1 MIQRGFLL
9 FSVLAAGVFAQGRPT
24 PAPQPA
30 FAEPGIAPDG
40 SEIAFVSGGDIWTVP
55 SAGGQA
61 RLLVSHAA
69 NDTHPVYSPDR
80 TQLAFVSTRT
90 GGGDIY
96 VLSFA
101 SGDVRRVTFDDGPD
115 QLDGWSRDG
124 AYLYFFSNAH
134 DLAGG
139 MNDVYRVAAAGGTP
153 MPVSGDRY
161 ANEFF
166 SAVSPDGRTLAMS
179 ARGTASGQWWRH
191 GHSHLDE
198 AEIWLRDL
206 AAADAPAAWRAVTGG
221 GAKDLWPMW
230 SGAGSL
236 FFVSDRGGAENVWHV
251 AAAPGATPRKVTAF
265 TDGRVLWPSI
275 TARGDRIAF
284 ERNFHIWT
292 LDTSTGKAAEVPITR
307 VGAPA
312 GPAPE
317 HLRLTSQFQDLA
329 LSPDGKKLAFA
340 ARGDI
345 FAASARDGGD
355 AARVTVTAAPEQDVA
370 WSPDSRK
377 LVYTSERDPASPAAG
392 SGPSRLVLY
401 DFGTQQETPLTS
413 AGAGDYAPRF
423 SPDGKSIA
431 FVRGGTELRVLDLA
445 SKQERSLATGI
456 IADPV
461 QVGRPLAWSPDG
473 KWLAFL
479 NAGTRGFT
487 NVSVVPAAGGAAKP
501 ASFLANGNAT
511 SVSWAPDGTFL
522 LFDTN
527 QRTEVSQLARVDLLL
542 RTPKFREDQFRDL
555 FNEEQVSRRPATP
568 PAPPADEIPPKPAT
582 TAESTSPAKADAK
595 STDKPQRPVEIV
607 FDNIRQRLS
616 LVPTGLD
623 VGEAF
628 ISPDGKT
635 VVMIAGAAGQQNLY
649 SWSIDETARE
659 RPVAKQLTTTAGA
672 KADVAFT
679 PESKEVYYLDDG
691 RVQAVTL
698 DKRETRSVSVTAE
711 LDVDFAKEKRIVFDQ
726 AWRLLHDQ
734 FFDPQFNGVD
744 WEDARAK
751 VEPYI
756 DGARTPDEMRRIA
769 LLMIGELNASH
780 LGINAPPAGAG
791 AAGGVGHLGLDF
803 DRAEYE
809 KSGQLKIARVIPL
822 GPAALGGIKAG
833 DLLVSVDGEKLAART
848 NLDALLDNKINRRT
862 VLGVITPAPPLI
874 VQTRDVAVRPIPA
887 TTERG
892 LRYREWVAERRE
904 YVLKASNGRLGY
916 VHMPDMSAGS
926 LAQLYLDLDADNI
939 AHDGVV
945 IDVRNN
951 NGGFVNAYALDVFS
965 RQHYLNM
972 TQRGIPTAPAR
983 SSLGQRA
990 LEKPTVLVTNQHSLS
1005 DAEDFTE
1012 GYRAMRL
1019 GKVVGEPTAGWII
1032 YTWNTRLLDGTV
1044 LRLPRSRITDRNGAP
1059 MEMHPR
1065 PVDVEVKRPIGES
1078 YGPRDSQLDKAVEV
1092 LLASLR
1098 AGSGN

>member
-1 MIQRGFLL
+1 MSRAFLL
-9 FSVLAAGVFAQGRPT
+9 SIATVVGLGQTPSGPAAR
-24 PAPQPA
+24 PA
-30 FAEPGIAPDG
+30 FAEPAIAPDG

-55 SAGGQA
+55 AAGGEA
-61 RLLVSHAA
+61 RLLVSNAA

-90 GGGDIY
+90 GGGDVY
-96 VLSFA
+96 VLTFA
-101 SGDVRRVTFDDGPD
+101 TGDLRRLTYEDGAE

-124 AYLYFFSNAH
+124 KALYFFSSAH
-134 DLAGG
+134 DLAGA
-139 MNDVYRVAAAGGTP
+139 MNDVYRVPAAGGTP
-153 MPVSGDRY
+153 MVVSGDRY

-166 SAVSPDGRTLAMS
+166 SAASPDGRTLAMS
-179 ARGTASGQWWRH
+179 ARGNASGQWWRH

-206 AAADAPAAWRAVTGG
+206 TAPDAPASWRPVTAG

-230 SGAGSL
+230 GANDSL
-236 FFVSDRGGAENVWHV
+236 FFVSDRSGAENIWTTTTRDSGP
-251 AAAPGATPRKVTAF
+251 APKQVTKF

-275 TARGDRIAF
+275 TAKADRIVF
-284 ERNFHIWT
+284 ERNFRIWAV
-292 LDTSTGKAAEVPITR
+292 DTASGRTAEVPITR

-312 GPAPE
+312 GPATE
-317 HLRLTSQFQDLA
+317 HLRLTSQFEDLA

-340 ARGDI
+340 ARGEI
-345 FAASARDGGD
+345 FAASAKDGGD
-355 AARVTVTAAPEQDVA
+355 AARITVTAASEQEVA
-370 WSPDSRK
+370 WSPDSRR
-377 LVYTSERDPASPAAG
+377 LVYTSERSLASPSAG
-392 SGPSRLVLY
+392 SGPARLVLY
-401 DFGTQQETPLTS
+401 DFATQKESVLTS
-413 AGAGDYAPRF
+413 AGEGDYSPRF
-423 SPDGKSIA
+423 SPDGTSIA
-431 FVRGGTELRVLDLA
+431 FVRGGAELRVIDLA
-445 SKQERSLATGI
+445 SKQERSLAKGI
-456 IADPV
+456 ITDPV
-461 QVGRPLAWSPDG
+461 NVGRPIAWSPDG
-473 KWLAFL
+473 KWLAFF

-487 NVSVVPAAGGAAKP
+487 NVAVVPAAGGEAK
-501 ASFLANGNAT
+501 AVSFLANGNA
-511 SVSWAPDGTFL
+511 SGVSWSPDGTFL

-527 QRTEVSQLARVDLLL
+527 QRTEVSQLARVDLIL

-555 FNEEQVSRRPATP
+555 FNEDQGPRRPGTPPATP
-568 PAPPADEIPPKPAT
+568 ADEVSPKPAT
-582 TAESTSPAKADAK
+582 PSVDAASAAKADART
-595 STDKPQRPVEIV
+595 TDKPVRATAIV
-607 FDNIRQRLS
+607 FDDIRQRLS
-616 LVPTGLD
+616 LLPTGLD
-623 VGEAF
+623 VSQAF

-635 VVMIAGAAGQQNLY
+635 VVTIAGAAGQQNLY

-672 KADVAFT
+672 KSDVWFT
-679 PESKEVYYLDDG
+679 PDNKEVYYLDDG

-698 DKRETRSVSVTAE
+698 DRREVRSVSVTAE
-711 LDVDFAKEKRIVFDQ
+711 LDVDFAVEKMIVFDQ
-726 AWRLLHDQ
+726 VWRLLHDQ
-734 FFDPQFNGVD
+734 FFDPAFNGVD
-744 WEDARAK
+744 WEEARAK

-756 DGARTPDEMRRIA
+756 AGARTPDEMRRIA
-769 LLMIGELNASH
+769 SLMIGELNASH
-780 LGINAPPAGAG
+780 LGLNAPPAGAAG
-791 AAGGVGHLGLDF
+791 GGGVGHLGVDF
-803 DRAEYE
+803 DRADYE
-809 KSGQLKIARVIPL
+809 KSGRLKIARVVPL
-822 GPAALGGIKAG
+822 GPAALGGLKPG
-833 DLLVSVDGEKLAART
+833 DLIVSVDGAAIAAAT
-848 NLDALLDNKINRRT
+848 NLDALLDNKVNRRT
-862 VLGVITPAPPLI
+862 VLGVNAPA
-874 VQTRDVAVRPIPA
+874 RDVVVRPVSA
-887 TTERG
+887 ATERG
-892 LRYREWVAERRE
+892 LRYRQWVAEKRD
-904 YVLKASNGRLGY
+904 YVAKASGGRLGY

-926 LAQLYLDLDADNI
+926 LAQLYVDLDADNI

-972 TQRGIPTAPAR
+972 TKRGIPTAPAR

-1032 YTWNTRLLDGTV
+1032 YTWNTRLMDGTV

-1078 YGPRDSQLDKAVEV
+1078 YGPRDSQLDKAVDV

-1098 AGSGN
+1098 AGSGD